1 MNMQRVL
8 LIVILFAF
16 MALTVLAL
24 IQHGVAG
31 IFDHQFGNLAGMQVF
46 IDLVIALVLFLVWMW
61 RDARIAGRNPW
72 PWTLLTLVTGSIG
85 PLIYLILCLPKPDRG
100 VVPGNSR

>member
-8 LIVILFAF
+8 LIVTLIAF
-16 MALTVLAL
+16 TALTVLAL

-31 IFDHQFGNLAGMQVF
+31 IFGHQFAKLAGMQVF
-46 IDLVIALVLFLVWMW
+46 FDLVIALVLFLGWMW
-61 RDARIAGRNPW
+61 RDARVAGRNPW

-85 PLIYLILCLPKPDRG
+85 PLIYLILYLPKPDRG
-100 VVPGNSR
+100 GESGNSH